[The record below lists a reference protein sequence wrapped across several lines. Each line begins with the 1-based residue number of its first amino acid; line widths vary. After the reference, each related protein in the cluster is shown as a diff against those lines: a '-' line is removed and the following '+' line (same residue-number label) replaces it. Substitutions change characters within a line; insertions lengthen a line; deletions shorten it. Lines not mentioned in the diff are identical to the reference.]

1 MEQKIFCMIS
11 AGGTKLG
18 GTATAFEDS
27 TVIQND
33 LDKLQKQ
40 SKKIGCNS
48 RWISAKLSLMHNQ
61 LFKYRMGTT
70 DYKAVLQESIWGYS
84 ESEAVHESTVSCC
97 CKKGICQTGTYKQ
110 ECHMLDMW
118 SNPTWCWEDF
128 KRNTASSFWH
138 CTSKHMLSS
147 HRTMEI
153 VPGPENMTCKNDR
166 RNWGCLVNRCNKSSN
181 TLKIAAKRKKINCS
195 PFRLRTP

>member
-11 AGGTKLG
+11 ADGTKPG

-27 TVIQND
+27 IIIQND

-40 SKKIGCNS
+40 SEKTGCNS

-84 ESEAVHESTVSCC
+84 ESEAVHESTVLCC

-128 KRNTASSFWH
+128 KRNTASSFWC

-147 HRTMEI
+147 HRTMEV
-153 VPGPENMTCKNDR
+153 VPGPENMTYKE
-166 RNWGCLVNRCNKSSN
+166 W
-181 TLKIAAKRKKINCS
+181 LKKLGL
-195 PFRLRTP
+195 FGE